1 MGDSADCLEPFL
13 IRDFFIQADVA
24 DQQNSRRRLELCFLT
39 LYGIPPNGGKH
50 RLAVIRDVRSLLRAK
65 CNSE

>member
-24 DQQNSRRRLELCFLT
+24 DQLNSITE
-39 LYGIPPNGGKH
+39 
-50 RLAVIRDVRSLLRAK
+50 D
-65 CNSE
+65 